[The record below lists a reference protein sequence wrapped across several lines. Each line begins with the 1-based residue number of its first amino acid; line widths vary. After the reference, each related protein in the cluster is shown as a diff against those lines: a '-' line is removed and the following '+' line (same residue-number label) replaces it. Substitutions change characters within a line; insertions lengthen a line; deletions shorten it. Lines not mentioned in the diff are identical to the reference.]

1 MRPASKSA
9 TAQRREQSSRAVAHT
24 AFFEALGALPEGGG
38 SRWADLL
45 AGLVTLRLVDRWAR
59 HETSSLSRSALHAV
73 DQAISGVDV
82 HAPLRPPLHEIV
94 DAVRASLRHT
104 DADVLTPVLAYGE
117 ALRLGADWALAADV
131 YQTVLAAARIVG
143 DQRLVPEAHDRLG
156 YCWRMLG
163 ELDLALE
170 TYSAGRA
177 VAQQQG
183 DTATALRIR
192 VSEANV
198 AIGRGNFP
206 AAELILD
213 EVISAAYAAELPSIA
228 ALALHDRGLVA
239 HVRGHLERGILFYH
253 DALIHATEPGH
264 RDRLL
269 ADLGRAFGELGARD
283 VAREALLLLYVTGG
297 AQVDRWVAAIN
308 LLELAS
314 LDAQETVFEE
324 YRRELAQAALPPR
337 YRAFYHLFVGEGC
350 ARFGR
355 MKCALTNFQRAIDVA
370 EEYEV
375 NEVLV
380 RAETGRDAVQ
390 RHRAAP
396 PHPAAVEV
404 PETIAHVANALRI
417 LREQAAAAHS

>member
-1 MRPASKSA
+1 MSRSSKSA
-9 TAQRREQSSRAVAHT
+9 TAPRSALSARPVTHA
-24 AFFEALGALPEGGG
+24 AFFEALGALPDGGG

-59 HETSSLSRSALHAV
+59 HETSSLSRTALHAV
-73 DQAISGVDV
+73 EQAISGVDA
-82 HAPLRPPLHEIV
+82 HTSLRPALHEIV

-104 DADVLTPVLAYGE
+104 DTDVLSAVLAYGHS
-117 ALRLGADWALAADV
+117 LRLNADWALAADA
-131 YQTVLAAARIVG
+131 YQTVIVAARALS
-143 DQRLVPEAHDRLG
+143 DQRLVPEAYDRIG

-163 ELDLALE
+163 ELDRALE
-170 TYSAGRA
+170 AYAAGRA
-177 VAQQQG
+177 IAEEAG
-183 DTATALRIR
+183 DTAMALRIR

-206 AAELILD
+206 GAELLLE
-213 EVISAAYAAELPSIA
+213 EVVSAAYAANLPSVA

-253 DALIHATEPGH
+253 DALIHATDPGQ

-283 VAREALLLLYVTGG
+283 VAREALLLLYVTGS

-308 LLELAS
+308 LLELAA

-324 YRRELAQAALPPR
+324 YRRELAQADLPPR
-337 YRAFYHLFVGEGC
+337 YQAFYHLFVGEGC
-350 ARFGR
+350 ARFRR
-355 MKCALTNFQRAIDVA
+355 MKCALTSFQRAIKVA
-370 EEYEV
+370 EQYEV

-380 RAETGRDAVQ
+380 RAEAGRDAAQ
-390 RHRAAP
+390 RHRATPPYSAP
-396 PHPAAVEV
+396 VEV
-404 PETIAHVANALRI
+404 PEAIAHVASALRI
-417 LREQAAAAHS
+417 LREQTAAAHS